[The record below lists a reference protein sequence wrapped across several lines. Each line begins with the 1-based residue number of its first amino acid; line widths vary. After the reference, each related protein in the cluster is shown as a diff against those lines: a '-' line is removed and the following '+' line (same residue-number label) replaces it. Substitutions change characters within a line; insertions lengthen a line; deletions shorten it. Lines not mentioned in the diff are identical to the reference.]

1 MATVNVRRSWLW
13 CAGIA
18 VITLIV
24 LGISGAR
31 GLMVRE
37 FSNRI
42 PDQAS
47 VALLRPTQQVC
58 EGPVTSPRQTQGVG
72 IWGGSVIGSARLTV
86 TVQDA
91 VTRQELA
98 VGRIGA
104 TAPTEYIARL
114 DHTVPGGRPL
124 RICLVG
130 SLNTFSLLGGPA
142 ASRSAAM
149 TGRKPGAEFSLA
161 LLNDD
166 RSLLGSL
173 STAFSRASLFRP
185 AWVGSWTFWL
195 LACALLA
202 AFGLGVAAVTSAA
215 SADGDEDGRGDGR
228 GDDPDGEDVPP
239 PSPDPRSEAGQD
251 RPQTVP

>member
-1 MATVNVRRSWLW
+1 MNVKRAWLW
-13 CAGIA
+13 CAGLA
-18 VITLIV
+18 VIALV
-24 LGISGAR
+24 ALGISGRR

-42 PDQAS
+42 PSQGS

-58 EGPVTSPRQTQGVG
+58 EGPVTSPRQIQGVG
-72 IWGGSVIGSARLTV
+72 IWGGSVVGVARLSV
-86 TVQDA
+86 AVQDA
-91 VTRQELA
+91 DTHQQLA
-98 VGRIGA
+98 FGRIAA
-104 TAPTEYIARL
+104 TTATGYIAHL
-114 DHTVPGGRPL
+114 NTAVPASRPL

-130 SLNTFSLLGGPA
+130 NLNTFSVLGGPA
-142 ASRSAAM
+142 ASPTAEM

-185 AWVGSWTFWL
+185 AWVASWTFWL

-202 AFGLGVAAVTSAA
+202 AFGLGVAAVASAA
-215 SADGDEDGRGDGR
+215 SADGEEDGR
-228 GDDPDGEDVPP
+228 DDDSDRADVPP